1 VTKTS
6 KPRDGDIVRLDWGD
20 FFQEIDL
27 ENDTPMTK
35 EDADLIDE
43 LIKSES
49 LASEKRKAK
58 GLSQPKFPKTK
69 ARASARLLDKF
80 LLAKSQ
86 MGYESAVSRLNKERG
101 KLEFMKAQLYLG
113 SKDEIKRLNSVT
125 LDSLRALPK
134 GIGIYIVMG
143 REDEILYVGATWK
156 QGLFLRWANG
166 HHRIPD
172 IHAYQENHGVVCRI
186 YFQEFEEDITEDHV
200 RTVERLM
207 QEIHRPLW
215 NDTPI
220 SKGAPTTGGSES
232 APRYGEAQ
240 DALDT
245 ARAIVS
251 EYFRPSFCQTLSP
264 QDVGVLALEIGLRL
278 VRAQNIEQH
287 QTQQNTNGFTTFSAR
302 RDS

>member
-1 VTKTS
+1 MTKTS
-6 KPRDGDIVRLDWGD
+6 KPKDGDIIRLDWGNG
-20 FFQEIDL
+20 FSQGMDL
-27 ENDTPMTK
+27 TDLPPMTK
-35 EDADLIDE
+35 EEADLIDA

-69 ARASARLLDKF
+69 ARASAKLLDNF

-86 MGYESAVSRLNKERG
+86 RGYESAVSRFNKERG

-143 REDEILYVGATWK
+143 GEDEILYVGATWR

-172 IHAYQENHGVVCRI
+172 IQAYQENHGVVCQI
-186 YFQEFEEDITEDHV
+186 YFQEFEEGITEDHV

-207 QEIHRPLW
+207 QEIHCPLW
-215 NDTPI
+215 NDTPVNRPI
-220 SKGAPTTGGSES
+220 
-232 APRYGEAQ
+232 GEGQEGQLSGTPCAAQ
-240 DALDT
+240 AALET
-245 ARAIVS
+245 AKAIVG
-251 EYFRPSFCQTLSP
+251 EYFRPEFCESLTA
-264 QDVGVLALEIGLRL
+264 QDIGKLALEVGLKL
-278 VRAQNIEQH
+278 VQ
-287 QTQQNTNGFTTFSAR
+287 QQNLPQRSTSC
-302 RDS
+302 